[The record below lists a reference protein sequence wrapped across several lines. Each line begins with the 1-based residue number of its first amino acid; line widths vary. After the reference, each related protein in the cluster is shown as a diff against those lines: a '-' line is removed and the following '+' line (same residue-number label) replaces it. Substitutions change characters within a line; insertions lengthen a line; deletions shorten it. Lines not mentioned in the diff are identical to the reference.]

1 MYDVPYPVCN
11 GYGDGD
17 QNCRERDLLSQAKD
31 VLNFQLPIRP
41 YGDNNDPYTDKMGP
55 INQQTSQDANSRRGD
70 PINSWNSNLM
80 LGKVV

>member
-1 MYDVPYPVCN
+1 MSPILFVMGMGMVTRTAE
-11 GYGDGD
+11 
-17 QNCRERDLLSQAKD
+17 RERDLLSQAKD